1 MKLGILA
8 ASFGTTHLDT
18 LEKTIQA
25 AEADLTAAFPNA
37 KVYRAFT
44 SGKVRA
50 KLKDKY
56 DIHVDSVEEALA
68 RMRADGVE
76 QVLVT
81 TLLLSGIEYDQLR
94 WDVLMGAGTMKTTLG
109 LPLLWDDEDLSAMAD
124 ILADAYPV
132 EEDQVLL
139 LMGHGSSHMANDLYF
154 RLAHHMEARGR
165 QMYLCTVEGTPDF
178 DAAIEVLKAQPRRRV
193 RLAPLLLVAGDHA
206 KNDMAGD
213 EPDSLRRRLE
223 NTGFQVSCDVRGLG
237 EFPAVRER
245 LVCREKSALETILIT
260 ES

>member
-1 MKLGILA
+1 ML
-8 ASFGTTHLDT
+8 
-18 LEKTIQA
+18 
-25 AEADLTAAFPNA
+25 
-37 KVYRAFT
+37 
-44 SGKVRA
+44 
-50 KLKDKY
+50 
-56 DIHVDSVEEALA
+56 
-68 RMRADGVE
+68 
-76 QVLVT
+76 
-81 TLLLSGIEYDQLR
+81 
-94 WDVLMGAGTMKTTLG
+94 
-109 LPLLWDDEDLSAMAD
+109 
-124 ILADAYPV
+124 
-132 EEDQVLL
+132 
-139 LMGHGSSHMANDLYF
+139 F
-154 RLAHHMEARGR
+154 RSEARGR

-178 DAAIEVLKAQPRRRV
+178 DAAIEALKAQPRRRV